1 MNLTDVL
8 NRIDVK
14 KNILDTARPLP
25 PASVKS
31 LIEDFRIRYTY
42 ETTAIEGNTLTL
54 RETQAVL
61 EHGITIR
68 GKPLREHLE
77 VTNAYDTLKWLEQK
91 VQSRE
96 PVSERLIL
104 ELHRMLMNGIL
115 KEEAGFYRRV
125 PVFIQGASHV
135 PPNWR
140 KVPHE
145 MEKFEAWVKEAETNT
160 HPVVLAAQAHI
171 RLAQI
176 HPFIDGNGRT
186 CRLLVNYILMTHGY
200 PPALYQVE
208 KRAEYL
214 KALDE
219 ADHGNEEPFIYVTA
233 EATEWTLDRYL
244 SIIDQQDNL
253 QSKSTNVIRVQRT
266 ISMKRRTCS
275 IRCQTST
282 SPVSSCRCSCGG
294 KNHGIKVRRNH
305 DR

>member
-8 NRIDVK
+8 YRIDVK

-31 LIEDFRIRYTY
+31 LIEDFRIRYTH

-135 PPNWR
+135 PQNWR

-214 KALDE
+214 KALEE

-244 SIIDQQDNL
+244 SI
-253 QSKSTNVIRVQRT
+253 S
-266 ISMKRRTCS
+266 
-275 IRCQTST
+275 
-282 SPVSSCRCSCGG
+282 
-294 KNHGIKVRRNH
+294 NH